1 RCAGPHRRPEITAE
15 QSAHPVDEL
24 TPQRLVEPEARA
36 LDVERLLGC
45 ERALAGEAQLHDVAG
60 HHAHEKEDEHRD
72 ADPRREHQED
82 AFDDVSGHAR
92 WQAALCPGVRSRRS
106 GMSYLQRSMA
116 MGQRGWN
123 THPAGGLS
131 GLGTSPRSTMP

>member
-1 RCAGPHRRPEITAE
+1 MTPNGIASTTAMMVDRIASSRL
-15 QSAHPVDEL
+15 SANRSLISSRIGAPV
-24 TPQRLVEPEARA
+24 
-36 LDVERLLGC
+36 
-45 ERALAGEAQLHDVAG
+45 HDGAG

-72 ADPRREHQED
+72 ADQRRDHQED
-82 AFDDVSGHAR
+82 AFDDVFGHAR

-116 MGQRGWN
+116 IGQRGWN

-131 GLGTSPRSTMP
+131 GLGT